1 MKREEA
7 ARIPE
12 EVSSKVGGKP
22 GNWTS
27 WKSREAFAK
36 RGGGSTV
43 SGLLKGQARQRQER
57 ALALGRER
65 PWATFTSS
73 FRGVRR
79 GIVLSSK
86 RTENLNDL
94 KKKKKKQERKG
105 KEHSA
110 WH

>member
-1 MKREEA
+1 M
-7 ARIPE
+7 
-12 EVSSKVGGKP
+12 SS
-22 GNWTS
+22 
-27 WKSREAFAK
+27 
-36 RGGGSTV
+36 
-43 SGLLKGQARQRQER
+43 LLKGQARQRQDG

-94 KKKKKKQERKG
+94 KKKKKRTG